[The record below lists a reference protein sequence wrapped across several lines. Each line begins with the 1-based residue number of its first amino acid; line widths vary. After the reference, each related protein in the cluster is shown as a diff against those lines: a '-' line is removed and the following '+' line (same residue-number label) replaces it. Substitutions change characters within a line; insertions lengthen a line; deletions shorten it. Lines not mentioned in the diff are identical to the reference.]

1 MKDKIISEIQRLAL
15 ELGEAPGNRTF
26 LSETG
31 IKESEWKG
39 IFWARWGDALLD
51 AGLQPNDIQKRHED
65 EFLLRKYCEAT
76 LHFNKPPT
84 KPEMRMYSKQVDGFP
99 SYTTMQKRFGSMA
112 NIRQRA
118 RTWAGENE
126 AFSAVVHLIQPADV
140 TTRSDTTPV
149 NTDGWVYL
157 LQSGAH
163 YKIGRSQELERRVKQ
178 ISVALPEKVEL
189 VHSIKTDDPS
199 GIETY
204 WHNRFKEKRLNG
216 EWFALSLSEVRAF
229 KRRKFQ

>member
-26 LSETG
+26 MNETG

-39 IFWARWGDALLD
+39 IFWARWGDALVS
-51 AGLQPNDIQKRHED
+51 AGLRPNDIQQRHED

-76 LHFNKPPT
+76 LHFKRPPT

-99 SYTTMQKRFGSMA
+99 SYTTMQRRFGSMA

-126 AFSAVVHLIQPADV
+126 AFSGILQLTQPAEV
-140 TTRSDTTPV
+140 TTRPDTTPV
-149 NTDGWVYL
+149 ASDGWVYL

-163 YKIGRSQELERRVKQ
+163 YKIGRGQELERRVKQ

-216 EWFALSLSEVRAF
+216 EWFALSPSDLKAF